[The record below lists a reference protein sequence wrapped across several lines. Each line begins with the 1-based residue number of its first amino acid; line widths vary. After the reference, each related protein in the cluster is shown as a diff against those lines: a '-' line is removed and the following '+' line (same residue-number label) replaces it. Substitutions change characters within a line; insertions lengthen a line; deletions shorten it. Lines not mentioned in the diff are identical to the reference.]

1 MHSQNLSNMWKYS
14 LKFSLRS
21 LLRDAVRG
29 VAARALLYPE
39 LARNERSA
47 AALADYV
54 AARCRLLG
62 LPVPA
67 APNAV
72 PVLGGDAPTMAK
84 ADVRGTPQ
92 RYLRPR
98 GWGTLLRNKIKTS
111 GSSGQPLT
119 VVQDLACVVREE
131 AFIHRHLRWMG
142 FEPGQRRAWIRGDV
156 VCDAHPAD
164 GRYWCHDW
172 PGKMLMMSS
181 YHLASA
187 TIGAYV
193 EELRRYD
200 PVIIH
205 AYPSSIAAIAAW
217 LHAAGQSYGGKALRG
232 IMTSSETM
240 DPDVRAQVEAVFGV
254 KVFDWYGQA
263 ERVAAIA
270 NCEHGSYHLLTDY
283 SVVELLDQGD
293 GRAELVGTSLNNRA
307 TSLVRYRTGDLVEM
321 GEGPCAC
328 GRVFPVVKAIG
339 GRKERVIT
347 LPDGRQIGRLDHVFK
362 GADQVVEGQ
371 IVYRGQARFELNV
384 VAAAGFGAAD
394 EAQLVDNFLLRVP
407 DVAVSVKRVAAIPRG
422 ANGKFEFIS
431 LQEAA

>member
-1 MHSQNLSNMWKYS
+1 MWKYS

-29 VAARALLYPE
+29 VAARTLLYPE

-47 AALADYV
+47 PALAAYV

-67 APNAV
+67 QPNAV
-72 PVLGGDAPTMAK
+72 PMVADGAATMAK

-92 RYLRPR
+92 RYLRAR
-98 GWGTLLRNKIKTS
+98 GLGTLLRNKIKTS

-142 FEPGQRRAWIRGDV
+142 YQPGQRRAWIRGDV
-156 VCDAHPAD
+156 VCDAQPAD
-164 GRYWCHDW
+164 GRYWCYDW

-181 YHLASA
+181 YHLAGA
-187 TIGAYV
+187 TIGAYCD
-193 EELRRYD
+193 ELRRYD

-217 LHAAGQSYGGKALRG
+217 LHAQGRRYEGRALRG
-232 IMTSSETM
+232 IMTSSESL
-240 DPDVRAQVEAVFGV
+240 DADVRAQVEAVFGV

-283 SVVELLDQGD
+283 SMVELLDNGD
-293 GRAELVGTSLNNRA
+293 GTAELVGTSLNNRA
-307 TSLVRYRTGDLVEM
+307 TALVRYRTGDLVRM

-328 GRVFPVVKAIG
+328 GRQFPVVAAIG

-371 IVYRGQARFELNV
+371 IVYRGKAVFELKV
-384 VAAAGFGAAD
+384 VAAAGFSAAD
-394 EAQLVDNFLLRVP
+394 EAELVDNFLLRVP
-407 DVAVSVKRVAAIPRG
+407 NVTVSVSRVAAIPRG

>member
-1 MHSQNLSNMWKYS
+1 
-14 LKFSLRS
+14 
-21 LLRDAVRG
+21 
-29 VAARALLYPE
+29 
-39 LARNERSA
+39 
-47 AALADYV
+47 
-54 AARCRLLG
+54 G

-72 PVLGGDAPTMAK
+72 PVLDGDAPTMAK

-193 EELRRYD
+193 AELRRYD

-217 LHAAGQSYGGKALRG
+217 LHAAGQTYGGSALRG

-270 NCEHGSYHLLTDY
+270 NCEHGNYHLLTDY